1 MALWRIYPVAAAE
14 DSRWQGRQ
22 RWEEVIV
29 RASSPAFARIVASR
43 LEGQTP
49 RFSLGNE
56 SHSHRSGLVDDKLY
70 WVRRLSDG
78 QAAGY
83 ESVGP
88 PDVLAARLHG
98 QPEADAAAFAGQPA
112 EDEGQSITT

>member
-43 LEGQTP
+43 LDGQRP

-56 SHSHRSGLVDDKLY
+56 SHSHRSGLVDEKLY
-70 WVRRLSDG
+70 WVRRLSEG
-78 QAAGY
+78 PAAGY
-83 ESVGP
+83 EPEGP
-88 PDVLAARLHG
+88 PDVLAARPQE
-98 QPEADAAAFAGQPA
+98 QPEVDAATIADTPA
-112 EDEGQSITT
+112 EAESQSIAT